1 MAPRKTREQIF
12 DEVRRAVGQT
22 TKAARKTSKIVSR
35 SVQSQKREQRDA
47 SVRRSY
53 SVRQERQ
60 RTSQTPRRRRQARQ
74 QTEPKKPRSTYNYQ
88 AYRQRVV
95 GKTVVSPKSSEQRKK
110 ERDEKARQN
119 LRDLRQAMD
128 KSKQAE
134 KAADKQGRLTNEQA
148 QAYQNALRT
157 ASASRGNSA
166 KSGEVVQQNLKA
178 YERATGKNV
187 SKPVQ
192 KRMAEG
198 RIKSPGTSAFLES
211 SQPGFASLEQQ
222 SGVKYTKK
230 QKKAI
235 KKSEEEHKIAKG
247 VGTAAGYLAGAMLTG
262 GSGAGAVTK
271 SASKAAGRMIM
282 KSAAKSAGKSGGKVA
297 GLKAAQATARKTS
310 TKVAKKVAGDAVAG
324 GVTGAPISLSTAAKE
339 NVDDNGRVDK
349 KGFAKTAALYSGLDV
364 AGGVAI
370 GAAGRGI
377 SKAIGKNQAK
387 KFMQLESKAR
397 AQGGIKNLP
406 DAERKEYN
414 KLYAKLK
421 ERGDKVIR
429 NAEEGEKLR
438 KRTDVRRSNTKP
450 LETEQVSRE
459 PLSPGTP
466 EERALLERA
475 LETAEQDKQLKTAAE
490 QPNVGYHAGARDDSA
505 STIIMKELGFDGVD
519 VRGMKGLDNTEYGS
533 VIYDLRPNEA
543 PAAEA
548 TAKNLRTAGQLSDE
562 EYDMVRQFKDDGF
575 SDDEIREALA
585 ADYSDD
591 AVNRL
596 IASADEEAPA
606 PRVDDEDL
614 QMLKELEEE
623 AGETGS
629 LSAESKE
636 IAEDIGERADTAVK
650 SRPAEDISSQK
661 VNAYQYD
668 HPEVKDFYQAE
679 AREMLDELSMG
690 VKGERIA
697 LDRWDNPLDTTT
709 GSKYTEIKG
718 LKRRQSDS
726 ITELLDDWKM
736 SYADIRKALNSI
748 VDDKGAENTAN
759 AKKVE
764 AIIDKRLRQGYTGYS
779 DGVDV
784 PPNGDYIAL
793 AQRLYQEEKAS
804 YKVFGELTKKEFID
818 QDEEVR
824 SIAAELKK
832 AQDEKRGTKRLANR
846 LEKARA
852 EAGETYDEGAAK
864 YKEYFPEGHEP
875 ARSAEAPTARE
886 TSGDLE
892 RIDAE
897 NRELADRL
905 QGYNEL
911 ESKYRPATTLEEA
924 QAQNAQLRKDLEFF
938 ENIKEDSGSLNAES
952 RAQREADVEA
962 AVNALDETPTSGVT
976 SSDMPVPKTLEELD
990 TQNKELADM
999 LQARGEPESKY
1010 KPSTSLEEA
1019 KAQNEQLRKDLEFY
1033 EEIEADS
1040 KNLNL
1045 DEDRDL
1051 EEENIRKTLAALGRE
1066 YHPERGNVSTVENA
1080 TAAAKEPPKPKAASA
1095 EKPEAP
1101 APKQEGEAI
1110 DEELENSLEAVRKQ
1124 EWKGAGSQGAFFD
1137 AQKKVYKDR
1146 GMAVPEYLK
1155 QMDTPEVR
1163 RLDRSDPYFTQKL
1176 AKVRENQIRQRN
1188 RVAKQKAEL
1197 NKTISDARAKGQT
1210 SEQIE
1215 QILKDSGVSEKEAMD
1230 AVKAEEMARK
1240 VGATDIYPQEKPIDV
1255 LKTGDTLSQY
1265 RGQEFVRTNHINKTA
1280 LNERIGLSSKKDLD
1294 EFDEAMRRALGRK
1307 TSVKGLV
1314 RDEDISAQ
1322 FEEILKED
1330 GGYRKLK
1337 AEILADGSNIRL
1349 DDIQTASARCS
1360 VMLNEAHAIAIDKS
1374 LPDTVRKIA
1383 QDDYD
1388 EIFGVYADI
1397 ASKSGANMAA
1407 FNRYRFSTPGGRV
1420 KAGENLAK
1428 RITERFKDNLNGEK
1442 LELTEEQTRR
1452 LAAAKTKEE
1461 AEQICTDIA
1470 GELID
1475 KVPVGTMQKINEFRH
1490 MAMLL
1495 NVRTHGR
1502 NLFSNMVFGS
1512 LRTLSDG
1519 LEILFQM
1526 AGKGV
1531 IERRG
1536 GSIDMVRA
1544 PQKWIRVNRKE
1555 LDAEFA
1561 RIYKAS
1567 GSRNKYL
1574 ESALASTDKT
1584 LIERGK
1590 HIAPKPLWK
1599 ATAKLVKLNY
1609 KALEAEDMVTF
1620 KRVFRTNYGRYVE
1633 ANGLDFAKMTE
1644 AQKDSARRYALD
1656 RAEYATF
1663 RDDSAASDWII
1674 KLKERTAAKKGKT
1687 GIGTAAYRSSNAIL
1701 EGLLP
1706 FVKTPVN
1713 VFRRTVDYSPVKF
1726 VASIPKLAQTK
1737 DVELFKQGLH
1747 DMATGITG
1755 TGVMLM
1761 GAYLAQRGW
1770 VTTHAGDES
1779 GSEYYDRDMG
1789 YQDYSMKLNIG
1800 GKKQSWTID
1809 WASPTQASIFMGAQ
1823 LYKTFVE
1830 GSQKI
1835 SPTEFVNVMLMT
1847 CDPLV
1852 DTSFMAS
1859 TKDTIQQF
1867 QEQAE
1872 RGQSENAGEN
1882 DWGGAMAQ
1890 LLLGKLPQNYASS
1903 FLPQLMA
1910 QTAMAT
1916 DTYQR
1921 DTRSTK
1927 KDALAKSWDSFG
1939 KQLCNK
1945 VPVLREVFLNPKI
1958 DRRGRDVETTGN
1970 NLAMKILFAAVNPS
1984 TVKNIT
1990 EDEHDRKLIE
2000 IYNELPDEQKKYF
2013 YYNMTGN
2020 PDYQLTDDKRMN
2032 YDELYKYGKESRIQ
2046 MYKMQKEMFDARSY
2060 DNMTIDM
2067 KSAEIKD
2074 GYYLSQTFADEKTY
2088 GADFAVKRLE
2098 EGDHTSDADL
2108 DAIRFC
2114 KSNGI
2119 GNKEFLKFY
2128 KGKEKLLSRAHAKDY
2143 QTKALALAVTNMP
2156 SLALAY
2162 DIHDDKLKTAQDYVK
2177 KKGKA
2182 KAVTDY
2188 TNASCNIEA
2197 TLKKAEVTNASSIK
2211 KAMAAAEHKIDADTY
2226 KALGI
2231 TSQKANAGMG
2241 LKKSGYTFEDIDRI
2255 KDDMKLSGVGT
2266 KKQDI
2271 IDYIEGLGITSENEK
2286 ACLFEALCRYGN
2298 TKNPYSMDTYID
2310 IEDDSKSSGKGYSK
2324 GYKKGYRRYGR
2335 RRSYGRRRGG
2345 HRGGGSSGKTS
2356 TFDKDWATYSA
2367 EIQGTGTSGKT
2378 STSQAYLNNVRKL
2391 RQKTLGG

>member
-22 TKAARKTSKIVSR
+22 TKAARKTSKVLSR

-60 RTSQTPRRRRQARQ
+60 RTSQTPRQRRQARQ

-95 GKTVVSPKSSEQRKK
+95 GKTVVSPKSAQQRRKEQEEKQRKQL
-110 ERDEKARQN
+110 EA
-119 LRDLRQAMD
+119 LRQARQ
-128 KSKQAE
+128 KSQQAQ
-134 KAADKQGRLTNEQA
+134 KAADKQGRLTTSEA

-157 ASASRGNSA
+157 GTAASGVSA
-166 KSGEVVQQNLKA
+166 RAGETVRKNLQA
-178 YERATGKNV
+178 YDRATGSNV
-187 SKPVQ
+187 TKKVRDIQ
-192 KRMAEG
+192 AKAREKDVG
-198 RIKSPGTSAFLES
+198 VSAFLEA

-222 SGVKYTKK
+222 SGIKYTKK
-230 QKKAI
+230 QKARI
-235 KKSEEEHKIAKG
+235 KKAEEEHKVAKELG
-247 VGTAAGYLAGAMLTG
+247 KAAGYMTGAVLTSGGVGGGVAGAATK
-262 GSGAGAVTK
+262 AGTKTAV
-271 SASKAAGRMIM
+271 KAL
-282 KSAAKSAGKSGGKVA
+282 AKS
-297 GLKAAQATARKTS
+297 TAKREVK
-310 TKVAKKVAGDAVAG
+310 KRVAKIAGDAFAG
-324 GVTGAPISLSTAAKE
+324 GVAGAPISLATAARE
-339 NVDDNGRVDK
+339 NVDDSGKVDK
-349 KGFAKTAALYSGLDV
+349 KGLAKSAATYGAMDV
-364 AGGVAI
+364 AGGAVFGAI
-370 GAAGRGI
+370 GRGI
-377 SKAIGKNQAK
+377 GSAINASQAK
-387 KFMQLESKAR
+387 KFINLQGKVNNKGIENLTES
-397 AQGGIKNLP
+397 
-406 DAERKEYN
+406 ERKEYN
-414 KLYAKLK
+414 TLYRKLK
-421 ERGDKVIR
+421 D
-429 NAEEGEKLR
+429 
-438 KRTDVRRSNTKP
+438 
-450 LETEQVSRE
+450 
-459 PLSPGTP
+459 
-466 EERALLERA
+466 RALKKQKENRELFGERQRSSTPVDQPQKVD
-475 LETAEQDKQLKTAAE
+475 LDETTPPEQLSRTVRNEAENSNSRVRDGIIERLNQEAE
-490 QPNVGYHAGARDDSA
+490 NVAEPPNVGY
-505 STIIMKELGFDGVD
+505 D
-519 VRGMKGLDNTEYGS
+519 VRPG
-533 VIYDLRPNEA
+533 EA
-543 PAAEA
+543 PAAE
-548 TAKNLRTAGQLSDE
+548 TAEAAAQNLRTAEQLSDE

-591 AVNRL
+591 AVNRM
-596 IASADEEAPA
+596 IANADEEAPVPREEYA
-606 PRVDDEDL
+606 ADRVDDEDL
-614 QMLKELEEE
+614 DMLKELEEE

-709 GSKYTEIKG
+709 GSKFTEIKG

-736 SYADIRKALNSI
+736 SYDKIRKALRAI
-748 VDDKGAENTAN
+748 VDDKGAENTAD

-764 AIIDKRLRQGYTGYS
+764 AIIDKRLRQGYTGYA

-793 AQRLYQEEKAS
+793 AQRLYQEEKDS

-875 ARSAEAPTARE
+875 ARSAETPTARE

-938 ENIKEDSGSLNAES
+938 ENIKEDSGALNAES

-962 AVNALDETPTSGVT
+962 AVNALS
-976 SSDMPVPKTLEELD
+976 
-990 TQNKELADM
+990 
-999 LQARGEPESKY
+999 
-1010 KPSTSLEEA
+1010 
-1019 KAQNEQLRKDLEFY
+1019 
-1033 EEIEADS
+1033 
-1040 KNLNL
+1040 
-1045 DEDRDL
+1045 
-1051 EEENIRKTLAALGRE
+1051 
-1066 YHPERGNVSTVENA
+1066 ERP
-1080 TAAAKEPPKPKAASA
+1080 EPPKTSAA
-1095 EKPEAP
+1095 EKPAST
-1101 APKQEGEAI
+1101 AAKQEGEVI
-1110 DEELENSLEAVRKQ
+1110 DEGLENSLEAVRKQ

-1137 AQKKVYKDR
+1137 AQKKVYNDR
-1146 GMAVPEYLK
+1146 GMKVPDYFKE
-1155 QMDTPEVR
+1155 MDTPEIR
-1163 RLDRSDPYFTQKL
+1163 KLDRSDPYFVQKL
-1176 AKVRENQIRQRN
+1176 AKIKKNKIRQQHRE
-1188 RVAKQKAEL
+1188 AMQKTEL
-1197 NKTISDARAKGQT
+1197 NKTIADARAKGQT
-1210 SEQIE
+1210 PEQIE
-1215 QILKDSGVSEKEAMD
+1215 QILKDSGVSEKEA
-1230 AVKAEEMARK
+1230 ANAIKAEEMARK

-1280 LNERIGLSSKKDLD
+1280 LNERIGLAAKKDLD

-1475 KVPVGTMQKINEFRH
+1475 KVPVGIMQKINEFRH

-1544 PQKWIRVNRKE
+1544 PQKWIRANRKE

-1761 GAYLAQRGW
+1761 GGYLAQRGW

-1910 QTAMAT
+1910 QMAMGT

-1921 DTRSTK
+1921 DTRSTR

-1970 NLAMKILFAAVNPS
+1970 NIAMKILFAAVNPS

-2335 RRSYGRRRGG
+2335 RSYGRRRGG
-2345 HRGGGSSGKTS
+2345 HRGGGSSGKAS